1 MGSTVSL
8 RKTNKAGNTTDKE
21 NASIKENVEEI
32 QDDENASI
40 NKISTNAYE
49 IHNDS

>member
-8 RKTNKAGNTTDKE
+8 RKTNKTGNTTDNK

-40 NKISTNAYE
+40 KKKSTNAYE